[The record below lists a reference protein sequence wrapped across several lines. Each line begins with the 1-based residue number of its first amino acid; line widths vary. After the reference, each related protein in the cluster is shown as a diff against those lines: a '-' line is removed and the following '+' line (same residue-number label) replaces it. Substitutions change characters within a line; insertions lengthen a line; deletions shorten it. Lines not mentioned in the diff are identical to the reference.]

1 MKVIYKIAKTE
12 LQMLFY
18 SPIAWMILV
27 VFLLQSGLAF
37 YNSIDNLIQ
46 MQEMGYSTSSITYNV
61 FSHPA
66 RGIFSAIQRYLYL
79 YVPLLTMGL
88 VSKELSSGSIKLAY
102 SSPITNLQL
111 IGGKFLS
118 MVIYGIIMM
127 AGLSLFAFYGLFTIK
142 DFDFSLVMSGILGLY
157 LLLCAYAAIGIFMS
171 SMTSYQIVAAI
182 GTLMMLMALNMI
194 GNLGQSYDIVRDITY
209 WIKMSG
215 RSNTF
220 ISGLLCSE
228 DILYFLVVI
237 SLFLSLTVIRLKNIR
252 QKSNLI
258 STVGR
263 YVGIILLAC
272 FIGYFSSLPA
282 LKKFYDTSDT
292 KSNTLTPNS
301 QKIIEKL
308 KGDVTITTYINI
320 LGPNSR
326 FARSSF
332 IKRDMDR
339 FEQYLRF
346 KPDIKLKYVYYYDHA
361 ENYILDRRYPDL
373 SDRERM
379 IKTCENLDL
388 DSNRFLRPEEIRKK
402 IDLSSEGNTFIRQI
416 VREDGQ
422 KAWLRIY
429 NDTQKFPSE
438 REITATLKR
447 MIMKLPIVGFVSGHK
462 ERSISD
468 VSDRGYSL
476 FTNKKTFRYSLM
488 NQGFDVV
495 NIDFSKPVPEGINI
509 LVLSDM
515 RSSLSK
521 NEEENFQKYLD
532 RGGNLFLLTEPKR
545 YNVMNPLIEKHF
557 GYGMASGLIVK
568 RDPNVR
574 PNLIGAI
581 PTKEANDIAYDFGT
595 LYARRSVIAMPDAAG
610 LIKLEDKGFKTTN
623 VCISDKYSWN
633 ELQTTDFVDDTIRYN
648 PESGEVQKAYPLIVA
663 LSKNVNNKEQR
674 VIIAGDADCI
684 SNSGFARQRNMRA
697 SNFSLITGGFYWLS
711 NKELPIDVRRPAKPD
726 NKIYVSKLGRQLTN
740 ILFVY
745 FIPFILLLFG
755 IIIWIRRRG
764 R

>member
-1 MKVIYKIAKTE
+1 MKVIYKMAKTE

-18 SPIAWMILV
+18 SPIAWIILV
-27 VFLLQSGLAF
+27 VFMVQCGMLFSHIMNEYVLSK
-37 YNSIDNLIQ
+37 
-46 MQEMGYSTSSITYNV
+46 EMGYSLSSLSYTT
-61 FSHPA
+61 FAHPYK
-66 RGIFSAIQRYLYL
+66 GFFIKIQSYLYL
-79 YVPLLTMGL
+79 YIPLLTMSI
-88 VSKELSSGSIKLAY
+88 VSKELSSGSIKLLY
-102 SSPITNLQL
+102 SSPLTNFQI
-111 IGGKFLS
+111 IGSKFLS
-118 MVIYGIIMM
+118 MMIYGAIMM
-127 AGLSLFAFYGLFTIK
+127 LGLSLFAFYGLFTIK
-142 DFDFSLVMSGILGLY
+142 DFDFSLVLTGILGLY

-171 SMTSYQIVAAI
+171 SLTSYQIVAAI
-182 GTLMMLMALNMI
+182 GTLAILMGLNMV
-194 GNLGQSYDIVRDITY
+194 GKLGQDYDIIRDITY
-209 WIKMSG
+209 WFQMSG

-220 ISGLLCSE
+220 VGGLLCSE
-228 DILYFLVVI
+228 DVLYFLVVI
-237 SLFLSLTVIRLKNIR
+237 ALFLSLTIIRLKSIR
-252 QKSNLI
+252 HKNRFI
-258 STVGR
+258 ITVGR
-263 YVGIILLAC
+263 YMGVVILAC
-272 FIGYFSSLPA
+272 GIGYFSSLPMM
-282 LKKFYDTSDT
+282 KSFYDTTDT
-292 KSNTLTPNS
+292 KLNTLTPNS
-301 QKIIEKL
+301 QDIIKKL
-308 KGDVTITTYINI
+308 DGNVTITTYINI
-320 LGPNSR
+320 LDPNSW
-326 FARSSF
+326 FSSSF
-332 IKRDMDR
+332 FLKRDMDR
-339 FEQYLRF
+339 FTKYLRF
-346 KPDIKLKYVYYYDHA
+346 KPDMKLKYVYYYDHA
-361 ENYILDRRYPDL
+361 QNTMLDRRYPDL

-379 IKTCENLDL
+379 LEICRIYGYDTNK
-388 DSNRFLRPEEIRKK
+388 FVRPEVLHKK
-402 IDLSSEGNTFIRQI
+402 IDLSGEGYTFVRQI
-416 VREDGQ
+416 VRENGE
-422 KAWLRIY
+422 KSWLRIY
-429 NDTQKFPSE
+429 NDMAKYPSE
-438 REITATLKR
+438 REISAAFKR
-447 MIMKLPIVGFVSGHK
+447 MVMKLPIVGFITGHG
-462 ERSISD
+462 ERSIDDSK
-468 VSDRGYSL
+468 DRAYSS
-476 FTNKKTFRYSLM
+476 FAKNKSFRYSLM

-515 RSSLSK
+515 RSSLSEK
-521 NEEENFQKYLD
+521 EEENFQKYLD
-532 RGGNLFLLTEPKR
+532 RGGNLFLLAEPKR